1 VWVVENLGID
11 RCIDYR
17 GADFKEQLKD
27 AFPNGIDVYSDG
39 IAGSLTETVVEEIKQ
54 NGRLF
59 SYGAAAAFYAD
70 QLTLLDQPFNMRKFC
85 GISDKV
91 DALRKKKN
99 IKTECWM
106 VDAFY
111 HERLKAEDD
120 LSRLMLSGQ
129 LKAIHNVVEGF
140 EKLPQAITDLYRKHR
155 SGKLQV
161 RFDVGWG
168 KH

>member
-1 VWVVENLGID
+1 
-11 RCIDYR
+11 
-17 GADFKEQLKD
+17 
-27 AFPNGIDVYSDG
+27 
-39 IAGSLTETVVEEIKQ
+39 
-54 NGRLF
+54 
-59 SYGAAAAFYAD
+59 
-70 QLTLLDQPFNMRKFC
+70 
-85 GISDKV
+85 
-91 DALRKKKN
+91 
-99 IKTECWM
+99 
-106 VDAFY
+106 
-111 HERLKAEDD
+111 LKAEDD